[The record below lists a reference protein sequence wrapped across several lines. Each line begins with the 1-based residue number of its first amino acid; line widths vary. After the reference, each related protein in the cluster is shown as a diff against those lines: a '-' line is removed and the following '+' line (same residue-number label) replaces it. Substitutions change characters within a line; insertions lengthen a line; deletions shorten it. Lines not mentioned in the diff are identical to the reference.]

1 MIKYAIIGA
10 GWRSEFYLKIAALLP
25 NEFSVSGIYIRN
37 SEKQKEFAKKYNVK
51 ICGTLDGLLKT
62 DFDFIVS
69 CVNKDGISDMIKTLT
84 ALDIHKRAA

>member
-51 ICGTLDGLLKT
+51 I
-62 DFDFIVS
+62 S
-69 CVNKDGISDMIKTLT
+69 
-84 ALDIHKRAA
+84 

>member
-37 SEKQKEFAKKYNVK
+37 S
-51 ICGTLDGLLKT
+51 
-62 DFDFIVS
+62 
-69 CVNKDGISDMIKTLT
+69 
-84 ALDIHKRAA
+84 